1 MYKSFLC
8 RLIIPL
14 FLLGLPLSLKATGDS
29 SQYLLPTDTLQLSVS
44 SFGEKLIDHHFEKGQ
59 TLFSLSKFY
68 GLSVEELKYYN
79 PGLMDGVRIGDKVQI
94 PIPNRAIVR
103 YPDASFDYTAY
114 APLYYSIEQGDTY
127 YGLSKRIFK
136 MPMEELRRRL
146 LPADEQLRAGQRLFV
161 GWISVSGIPESYRL
175 VRGHPLFRKNQE
187 LRPLYLRQAN
197 GKEVSITAGAATSL
211 RNSQNQSSFL
221 VLFDGAPEG
230 SYVEVF
236 YPLRNRRVLAKVVG
250 KIPVSLYEPNIRLV
264 VSPLTAK
271 LLGAKDNEFYVKIFY
286 Y

>member
-1 MYKSFLC
+1 MEKSYFYRFILPLLL
-8 RLIIPL
+8 LI
-14 FLLGLPLSLKATGDS
+14 LPLSSKATGDS
-29 SQYLLPTDTLQLSVS
+29 SRYLLPTDTLSLSIS
-44 SFGEKLIDHHFEKGQ
+44 SFGEKLIDHYFEKGQ

-79 PGLMDGVRIGDKVQI
+79 PGLMDGVRIGDRVQI
-94 PIPNRAIVR
+94 PVPNRAIIR
-103 YPDASFDYTAY
+103 YPDATFDYSSY
-114 APLYYSIEQGDTY
+114 VPLYYTIEKGDTY

-136 MPMEELRRRL
+136 MPMEEIQRRL
-146 LPADEQLRAGQRLFV
+146 LPPEVELRVGQRFFV
-161 GWISVSGIPESYRL
+161 GWMSIDGVPESYRL

-187 LRPLYLRQAN
+187 LRPLYLEQSN
-197 GKEVSITAGAATSL
+197 GKKTKVVAGAATAIK
-211 RNSQNQSSFL
+211 NSKNQSSFL

-236 YPLRNRRVLAKVVG
+236 YPMRNRRVLAKVVG
-250 KIPVSLYEPNIRLV
+250 KIPGSLYEPNIQLV

-271 LLGAKDNEFYVKIFY
+271 LLGAKDDEFYVKIFY

>member
-1 MYKSFLC
+1 MEKSYFYRFIL
-8 RLIIPL
+8 PL
-14 FLLGLPLSLKATGDS
+14 FLLILPLSSKATGDS
-29 SQYLLPTDTLQLSVS
+29 SRYLLPTDTLSLSIS
-44 SFGEKLIDHHFEKGQ
+44 SFGEKLIDHYFEKGQ

-79 PGLMDGVRIGDKVQI
+79 PGLMDGVRIGDRVQI
-94 PIPNRAIVR
+94 PVPNRAIIR
-103 YPDASFDYTAY
+103 YPDATFDYSSY
-114 APLYYSIEQGDTY
+114 VPLYYTIEKGDTY

-136 MPMEELRRRL
+136 MPMEEIQRRL
-146 LPADEQLRAGQRLFV
+146 LPPEVELRVGQRFFV
-161 GWISVSGIPESYRL
+161 GWMSIDGVPESYRL

-187 LRPLYLRQAN
+187 LRPLYLEQSN
-197 GKEVSITAGAATSL
+197 GKKTKVVAGAATTIK
-211 RNSQNQSSFL
+211 NSKNQSSFL

-236 YPLRNRRVLAKVVG
+236 YPMRNRRVLAKVVG
-250 KIPVSLYEPNIRLV
+250 KIPGSLYEPNIQLV

-271 LLGAKDNEFYVKIFY
+271 LLGAKDDEFYVKIFY